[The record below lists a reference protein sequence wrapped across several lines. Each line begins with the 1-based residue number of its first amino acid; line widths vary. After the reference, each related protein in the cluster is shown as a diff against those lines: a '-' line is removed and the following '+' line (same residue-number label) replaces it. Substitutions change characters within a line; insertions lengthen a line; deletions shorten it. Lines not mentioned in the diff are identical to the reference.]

1 MEVNQW
7 NRKMVDSLSF
17 ETSKKQLDAALGILL
32 YMTLF
37 FRRLD
42 HGHTEVLSN
51 SLILYSALTLC

>member
-37 FRRLD
+37 IRRLD

-51 SLILYSALTLC
+51 SLLLY